1 MKPQLILPII
11 GVHLAA
17 SDWPS
22 LQTDPPIT
30 LPMPFFICITIL
42 VGAHFF
48 LFMKREKTHD
58 KKKTHNNKKKLLSL
72 FFSLSFSLSLCVFS
86 FLSDVIA

>member
-1 MKPQLILPII
+1 
-11 GVHLAA
+11 
-17 SDWPS
+17 
-22 LQTDPPIT
+22 
-30 LPMPFFICITIL
+30 MPFFICITIL

-58 KKKTHNNKKKLLSL
+58 KKKTHNSKKKLLSLFYSFLFSL